1 MSSESKDYKTIYE
14 KVRREEA
21 ELSRSKVEDISSSEY
36 NSRLTE
42 SILEKIESGKQYA
55 QPCHVYEMSEIY
67 NKPELC
73 YYYCSNEC
81 EIGTNNFPPYI
92 ESIHDLPQITIQLLS
107 KLNSL
112 QKDKDRIIDII
123 ADGKISEDEKQ
134 DFEAF
139 KSHLEEMSLTI
150 NALQMWIKKE
160 SKLQELLPS
169 SK

>member
-1 MSSESKDYKTIYE
+1 MSNEPTNYKTIYE
-14 KVRREEA
+14 QARRETGM
-21 ELSRSKVEDISSSEY
+21 SRAKVEDISSTNY

-55 QPCHVYEMSEIY
+55 QPCHVNEMSEIY

-81 EIGTNNFPPYI
+81 DIGINNLPPI
-92 ESIHDLPQITIQLLS
+92 IDTIHDLPQLTVQLLS

-112 QKDKDRIIDII
+112 QRDKDRIIDII
-123 ADGKISEDEKQ
+123 ADGQISEDEKH

-139 KSHLEEMSLTI
+139 KTHLEEMSLTI
-150 NALQMWIKKE
+150 NALQLWIKRD
-160 SKLQELLPS
+160 SRLQELFPS